1 LNTLTDVI
9 FDCRDYAVI
18 DKPAGV
24 DSEKLP
30 GLLSALTGEKY
41 FAVHRLDRDVSGLM
55 ICAKSRE
62 AAGALS
68 GTGFRKEYLALVS
81 GCPEPEEGT
90 LEDLLFHDR
99 AKNKTYVVKSER
111 KGVKRAVLHYRVLE
125 RGEKTS
131 LVSVLLETGR
141 THQIRVQFASRGMPL
156 AGDAKY
162 GGGKGKP
169 ALRAVRLTFT
179 DPFDGERKD
188 FRLEAVFPGFP
199 AKKGEETNA

>member
-1 LNTLTDVI
+1 MIDII
-9 FDCRDYAVI
+9 FDCPEYTVI
-18 DKPAGV
+18 DKPAGA
-24 DSEKLP
+24 DSEKIP
-30 GLLSALTGEKY
+30 GLMNGQTGENY
-41 FAVHRLDRDVSGLM
+41 YPVHRLDKGVSGLM

-68 GTGFRKEYLALVS
+68 GTGFRKEYLALVL
-81 GCPEPEEGT
+81 GCPDPEEGT
-90 LEDLLFHDR
+90 FEDLLFHDR
-99 AKNKTYVVKSER
+99 AKNKTYVVKKER
-111 KGVKRAVLHYRVLE
+111 KGVKKAVLHYRVLE

-141 THQIRVQFASRGMPL
+141 THQIRVQFASRGWPL
-156 AGDAKY
+156 VGDGKY

-188 FRLEAVFPGFP
+188 FRLEAVFPGFQ